1 MRSNHHGVMGKEY
14 PHTDKINIICGI
26 IFLIVWI
33 IDSFILNLSTGLNAF
48 IPLIARI
55 ILFIIFLILAII
67 FGVSSHNALF
77 NEKYETATLLKT
89 GVFAHVRHPL
99 YLSILLAYLALF
111 FLTFSLISFII
122 WSFIFILYNKMATY
136 EEKDLEKIF
145 GEDYGRYRK
154 NVPKW
159 IPRLFAAKNEN

>member
-1 MRSNHHGVMGKEY
+1 MYNRFWNWRE
-14 PHTDKINIICGI
+14 KIN
-26 IFLIVWI
+26 
-33 IDSFILNLSTGLNAF
+33 
-48 IPLIARI
+48 
-55 ILFIIFLILAII
+55 IFLILAII
-67 FGVSSHNALF
+67 FGVSSHNVLF
-77 NEKYETATLLKT
+77 KTATLLQT

-122 WSFIFILYNKMATY
+122 WLFIFILYNKMASY

-145 GEDYGRYRK
+145 GEEYVRYRK

-159 IPRLFAAKNEN
+159 IPRLLAKNDN